1 MSKNRELLDEIL
13 GMLRTVMDDR
23 GKLELIHDFF
33 LNEIYEKP
41 VKAGLIYK
49 LKIPKKYKKIV
60 PQIADSLNAGL
71 VCFLNT
77 DTLEVDDVPENLI
90 TDPDEYELMTGGS
103 IEDLD
108 LKYLKWDNYI
118 DIHPPGSN
126 VSYGYMADFAEALPD
141 CSFKQRVFHALE
153 QKRPFAN
160 FKYLV
165 ENSDYRQDWF
175 DYKQN
180 RLEEYVLE
188 FI

>member
-1 MSKNRELLDEIL
+1 MSKNQELLDEIL
-13 GMLRTVMDDR
+13 GILRTVMDDR
-23 GKLELIHDFF
+23 EKLEIIHNFF
-33 LNEIYEKP
+33 LNEIYEEP
-41 VKAGLIYK
+41 AKANLIYE

-71 VCFLNT
+71 VCFLNI
-77 DTLEVDDVPENLI
+77 DTLEVEDVPESLA
-90 TDPDEYELMTGGS
+90 TDPDEYELMTGES
-103 IEDLD
+103 FEDLD
-108 LKYLKWDNYI
+108 LKYLKWDNFI
-118 DIHPPGSN
+118 EIHPPGSN
-126 VSYGYMADFAEALPD
+126 VSYSYMTDFAEALPN
-141 CSFKQRVFHALE
+141 CSFKQRAFQALE

-165 ENSDYRQDWF
+165 ENSDYSQDWF